1 MTSVTLPP
9 PLVIPYN
16 CTTIA
21 QLQRDNHRPT
31 TKTQPSPNYKETT
44 IAQLQRHNHRPT
56 TKTQPADEFMPPLF
70 SQHAQP
76 MVAGQHGTP
85 CTAAATNWHT
95 PIGKYWMLRSK
106 YDIMDKP
113 ICCLRRVWAHIVQ
126 KIMFRAAPSSLV
138 WLHCFD
144 RNTPYYFQRYYSSCT
159 VMEVKYVVPV

>member
-21 QLQRDNHRPT
+21 QLQR
-31 TKTQPSPNYKETT
+31 
-44 IAQLQRHNHRPT
+44 HNHRPT
-56 TKTQPADEFMPPLF
+56 TADEFMPPLF